1 MANENLYGDAHVAR
15 YRETDGAE
23 GYIWRNDSKILL
35 LTTKGRKSGEDRT
48 HALIFEPEGDDY
60 VIVASKG
67 GAPQHPAWYL
77 NLQAEPTVEV
87 QVKGDVFKAKAR
99 DATPEEYP
107 GMWKKLAAAWPDY
120 ENYQKKT
127 DRQIPLVVLEPAA

>member
-1 MANENLYGDAHVAR
+1 MANDHLYGDEHVAR

-35 LTTKGRKSGEDRT
+35 LTTKGRKSGEERT
-48 HALIFEPEGDDY
+48 HALIFEPDGDDP

-77 NLQAEPTVEV
+77 NLKADPTVTV
-87 QVKGDVFKAKAR
+87 QIKGDVFTATAR
-99 DATPEEYP
+99 DATPEERP
-107 GMWKKLAAAWPDY
+107 RMWEKLVAAWPDY
-120 ENYQKKT
+120 EAYQAKT
-127 DRQIPLVVLEPAA
+127 DREIPLVVLERAA